1 MPKSYDPEL
10 KMEIVLRVL
19 KDENISDLVEEY
31 DVSRNSI
38 YAWKKEF
45 LDGGMSK
52 LNGESP
58 TEQEAKLKEKDKQIQ
73 EMQKII
79 GQQKVQMEIL
89 KKSPGRIKY
98 RR

>member
-58 TEQEAKLKEKDKQIQ
+58 TEQKAKLKEKDKQIQ

-89 KKSPGRIKY
+89 KKKPWQD
-98 RR
+98 

>member
-19 KDENISDLVEEY
+19 KDENISDLVDEY

-89 KKSPGRIKY
+89 KKKPWQD
-98 RR
+98 

>member
-10 KMEIVLRVL
+10 KMEIVLRVI
-19 KDENISDLVEEY
+19 KGENVSDLVKEY

-38 YAWKKEF
+38 YLWKKEF

-52 LNGESP
+52 LSGESV
-58 TEQEAKLKEKDKQIQ
+58 TEQEAKLKEKDEQIQ

-89 KKSPGRIKY
+89 KKKPWQD
-98 RR
+98 

>member
-19 KDENISDLVEEY
+19 KGENISDLVNEY

-38 YAWKKEF
+38 YVWKKEF

-52 LNGESP
+52 LSGKSP
-58 TEQEAKLKEKDKQIQ
+58 TEQEAKLREKDEQIQ

-79 GQQKVQMEIL
+79 DQQKVQMEIL
-89 KKSPGRIKY
+89 KKKPWQD
-98 RR
+98 